1 MEVKRRLSS
10 TADRMSQDA
19 EVFMQEEISGMEPLS
34 ESLVERGEVFKTLV
48 LETKDCTIV
57 LLTLLPGA
65 KIREHQ
71 HVDDK
76 ECYYDIKNKVAKI
89 CSKGDSHSLENNTEE
104 IMFVLSIK
112 YR

>member
-1 MEVKRRLSS
+1 MEVENRLRI
-10 TADRMSQDA
+10 TADQLSKDA
-19 EVFMQEEISGMEPLS
+19 EVFMQEEISGMEPLPKT
-34 ESLVERGEVFKTLV
+34 LVERGEVFKTLV
-48 LETKDCTIV
+48 LETKECTIA

-71 HVDDK
+71 HIDDK
-76 ECYYDIKNKVAKI
+76 ECYYYVKDKVAKI
-89 CSKGDSHSLENNTEE
+89 CSMGDSHSLENKTNE

>member
-1 MEVKRRLSS
+1 MEVDNRLSNS
-10 TADRMSQDA
+10 ADMLFETAEA
-19 EVFMQEEISGMEPLS
+19 FMQEEISGMEPLS

-48 LETKDCTIV
+48 LETKECTV
-57 LLTLLPGA
+57 ALLTLLPGA

-71 HVDDK
+71 HIDDK
-76 ECYYDIKNKVAKI
+76 EAYYDIKEKVAKI
-89 CSKGDSHSLENNTEE
+89 CSKGDWHSLENNTDE